1 MPEASGCV
9 SGVLVC
15 VCCLACRAYACPLV
29 RAREAALC
37 THAGATLASDL
48 CVRASAC
55 SQARLRGC
63 ICGSV
68 PVAYVSVCGSQ
79 SNREAPACLLCSG
92 LSAGSCVPPRHPHQA
107 LQAPTANESCELHLP
122 CIFHRCLMLQHEP
135 RGQAVLQREHWGWDK
150 EANIRI
156 RTVS

>member
-1 MPEASGCV
+1 MPETSACV

-29 RAREAALC
+29 SAREAALC
-37 THAGATLASDL
+37 AYAGATLASDL

-79 SNREAPACLLCSG
+79 PTRKAPACLLCSG
-92 LSAGSCVPPRHPHQA
+92 LSAGFCVPPPPPIR
-107 LQAPTANESCELHLP
+107 LYRLP
-122 CIFHRCLMLQHEP
+122 LLTRAASCIFHRCLMLQHEP
-135 RGQAVLQREHWGWDK
+135 RGQAVLQREHWGWDT